1 MTDCHLFWPHLV
13 LPTPVW
19 EAPLSPPPS
28 PAHGLFELFL
38 TILDSMRV
46 RAHSVQSPCT
56 SQWRMHMGAIASALM
71 ISSE

>member
-1 MTDCHLFWPHLV
+1 MVISSGPTLFFPPLC
-13 LPTPVW
+13 PT
-19 EAPLSPPPS
+19 PLSPPPS